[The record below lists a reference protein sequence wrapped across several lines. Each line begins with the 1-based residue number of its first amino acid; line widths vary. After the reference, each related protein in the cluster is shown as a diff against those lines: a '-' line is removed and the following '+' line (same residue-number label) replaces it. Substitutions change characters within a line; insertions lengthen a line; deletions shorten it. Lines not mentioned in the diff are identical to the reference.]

1 MIGTNNMNEYKIEVA
16 SINVRTYEEFY
27 PLYTINA
34 RSFEDACELAKDLFT
49 LEYKDFWLV
58 SCN

>member
-1 MIGTNNMNEYKIEVA
+1 MIGTNNMKEYTIEIT
-16 SINVRTYEEFY
+16 SLHVRTYEEFY

-34 RSFEDACELAKDLFT
+34 RSFQAACELAKDLFKVQ
-49 LEYKDFWLV
+49 YKDHHFI

>member
-1 MIGTNNMNEYKIEVA
+1 MTEYKIEIA
-16 SINVRTYEEFY
+16 SFHVRTYEEFY

-34 RSFEDACELAKDLFT
+34 RSFNDACELAEDLFK
-49 LEYKDFWLV
+49 LQYKDHHFI